1 MNAWKISEIIAV
13 TGVSTH
19 IIYQKQLAWIWQ
31 GYKWTIMLS
40 EANKKQKFDGLV
52 KNMIM
57 NKKLK
62 VTASTED

>member
-1 MNAWKISEIIAV
+1 
-13 TGVSTH
+13 
-19 IIYQKQLAWIWQ
+19 
-31 GYKWTIMLS
+31 MLS